1 MAEPEQKTVMVV
13 DDEDDVRNYL
23 SFALRQAGFKVLTAS
38 DGFDALEKA
47 KENRP
52 DLISLDLVMP
62 KQSGVRFYRELSKNK
77 ELAKIPILIVTAHA
91 RDDLGKADLKE
102 LTMSGP
108 GVYLEKPVKPDNYIA
123 AVKRIIGMD
132 TSKEEQKIADTIELQ
147 SELKNKIDDA
157 DPETLQKIMDL
168 LK

>member
-1 MAEPEQKTVMVV
+1 MSEPEQKTVMVV

-23 SFALRQAGFKVLTAS
+23 AFALRQAGFKVLTAS

-47 KENRP
+47 KESRP

-62 KQSGVRFYRELSKNK
+62 KQSGVRFYRELSKDK

-102 LTMSGP
+102 LMMSGP
-108 GVYLEKPVKPDNYIA
+108 GVYLEKPVKPNNYIA

-147 SELKNKIDDA
+147 GELKNKIDDA
-157 DPETLQKIMDL
+157 DPETLQKIIDL
-168 LK
+168 LE